1 MYLIKRAREV
11 YQDGGISGLFHSTTH
26 FTRAM
31 ADVYKLYYR
40 MLVNGRKYDALAN
53 PIKLIWV
60 PATRIDYKV
69 RAGVGLDRLGS
80 IKGGNWDQQKGSFED
95 SFKFK
100 AVKGRYI
107 HEKSWEETGIYDHMM
122 ERIEE
127 VGSFDGCT
135 SMDEVE
141 ERYQQIDDLYH
152 SMKEDGFDLDHY
164 ISDPNWYNPVHVQ
177 AMDHPKVCIGRDGEL
192 LFSGGYHRV
201 SIARI
206 LDIEIPV
213 RVTRRHEQ
221 WQLIREEINEASSVE
236 ELNQRSKCHLTHP
249 DMQDIVPDQ
258 WLSHIDQTKSATW

>member
-11 YQDGGISGLFHSTTH
+11 YRNGGIRGLLYRTTY
-26 FTRAM
+26 FARAM

-40 MLVNGRKYDALAN
+40 MLVNSRKYDALAN

-60 PATRIDYKV
+60 PAARIDRKV
-69 RAGVGLDRLGS
+69 RAGVGLERLGS
-80 IKGGNWDQQKGSFED
+80 IKGGNWDQQNASFED

-100 AVKGRYI
+100 AVKDRYI
-107 HEKSWEETGIYDHMM
+107 HGESWEQTGIYDHMM

-135 SMDEVE
+135 SIEEVE
-141 ERYQQIDDLYH
+141 ERYQKIDNLYH
-152 SMKEDGFDLDHY
+152 SMKEDDFDLDHY
-164 ISDPNWYNPVHVQ
+164 ISNPNWYNPVHVQ

-206 LDIEIPV
+206 LDIEIAV

-221 WQLIREEINEASSVE
+221 WQLLREEIYEATSVE
-236 ELNQRSKCHLTHP
+236 ELTQRAKYHLTHP
-249 DMQDIVPDQ
+249 DMQDIVPEKWVSQ
-258 WLSHIDQTKSATW
+258 IDEIKLDSW